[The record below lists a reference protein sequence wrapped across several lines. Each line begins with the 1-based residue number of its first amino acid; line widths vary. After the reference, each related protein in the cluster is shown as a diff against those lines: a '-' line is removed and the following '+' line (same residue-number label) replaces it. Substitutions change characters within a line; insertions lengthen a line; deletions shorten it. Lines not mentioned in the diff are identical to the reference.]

1 MNIGNRVK
9 VVKLLD
15 VSEMNG
21 YESQYLNKTGEII
34 YPDAIIMDDD
44 KYPLRV
50 KFDDDILNDL
60 GCIFY
65 NEEEL
70 ELIN

>member
-1 MNIGNRVK
+1 MKIGDKVK
-9 VVKLLD
+9 VVKFLVID
-15 VSEMNG
+15 EMNG

-34 YPDAIIMDDD
+34 YPNAIIMGDD

-50 KFDDDILNDL
+50 KFDDEVLNDL
-60 GCIFY
+60 GCVFY